1 MWLVF
6 LLERV
11 AWLQILSSE
20 DLVKQED
27 MRSLREEPIVG
38 PRGMIEDRTGRPLAV
53 SVPVSN
59 RWQAFATALNTL
71 CAGRSD

>member
-27 MRSLREEPIVG
+27 VRSLREEPIVG
-38 PRGMIEDRTGRPLAV
+38 PRGMIEDRTGRSLAV
-53 SVPVSN
+53 SESHLGLSKN
-59 RWQAFATALNTL
+59 GDGKGACR
-71 CAGRSD
+71 